1 MTTVV
6 YAATDGEYSDYR
18 VDRMFTRREDADQFA
33 AVMGMN
39 VEEFDLHDSLPEPRI
54 CHQIRAYVR
63 VWWLARSPRVEVDD
77 KYGGSPRLFPGVN
90 GPRDNR
96 PRVEVDRMPG
106 YADIAAYVTVEGYD
120 EALVRQ
126 AFTETVIPL
135 VAEAEALLAAKWKET
150 AP

>member
-1 MTTVV
+1 
-6 YAATDGEYSDYR
+6 
-18 VDRMFTRREDADQFA
+18 
-33 AVMGMN
+33 
-39 VEEFDLHDSLPEPRI
+39 
-54 CHQIRAYVR
+54 
-63 VWWLARSPRVEVDD
+63 
-77 KYGGSPRLFPGVN
+77 
-90 GPRDNR
+90 
-96 PRVEVDRMPG
+96 MPG